1 MMNNTRRL
9 LLLLVPF
16 AAALGPIAASSPAGA
31 AASGGTTIDRQ
42 DVTGSTVVC
51 PDMVLTVTSGV
62 LKIVTHETLTPS
74 GAYHLGIQ
82 ANAQG
87 VSAVAPSGAAY
98 QVPGGFWIQMN
109 LTPGATAQTE
119 VDVLNVVGQGS
130 APNFTV
136 RGVVHTTVNA
146 NGDVTAL
153 VDHFHSTG
161 DCSP

>member
-1 MMNNTRRL
+1 
-9 LLLLVPF
+9 
-16 AAALGPIAASSPAGA
+16 
-31 AASGGTTIDRQ
+31 
-42 DVTGSTVVC
+42 
-51 PDMVLTVTSGV
+51 MVLTVTSGV

-98 QVPGGFWIQMN
+98 QVPGGFRIQMN

-153 VDHFHSTG
+153 VDHFRSTG